1 MDKLEERMIEWGE
14 ALLSVHLPRW
24 EELPE
29 LDLYMDQVITLVDQ
43 YLSPIIIQPE
53 KNARLTP
60 SMVNNYVKKEM
71 IPPPV
76 KKRYNRKHVAFLI
89 AITLLKQVLTI
100 SEIKNGILFQ
110 GKAIG
115 IRNAYNDYCEIQEK
129 AIHQVC
135 LQATKQTYE
144 EQVQVIPIEYLAAH
158 SASKA
163 FANKL
168 LAEKMIEL
176 ETDYLKKGVRK

>member
-1 MDKLEERMIEWGE
+1 MEKLEAKMIEWGE
-14 ALLSVHLPRW
+14 SLLSVHLPRW
-24 EELPE
+24 DELPE
-29 LDLYMDQVITLVDQ
+29 IELYMDQVITLVDQ
-43 YLSPIIIQPE
+43 YLSPIIRQE
-53 KNARLTP
+53 KHTRLTP
-60 SMVNNYVKKEM
+60 SMVNNYVKKDL
-71 IPPPV
+71 IPAPV

-100 SEIKNGILFQ
+100 SEIKEGILFQ

-115 IRNAYNDYCEIQEK
+115 IRNAYNSYCEIQEK
-129 AIHQVC
+129 AIYQVC
-135 LQATKQTYE
+135 LQASKKTCE
-144 EQVQVIPIEYLAAH
+144 EPQEIIPIQYLAAY

-176 ETDYLKKGVRK
+176 ETDYLKEGVKK